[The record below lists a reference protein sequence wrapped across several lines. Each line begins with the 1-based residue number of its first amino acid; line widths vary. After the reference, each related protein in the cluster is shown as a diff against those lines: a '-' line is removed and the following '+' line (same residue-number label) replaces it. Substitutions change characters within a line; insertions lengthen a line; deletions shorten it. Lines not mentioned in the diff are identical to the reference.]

1 MHAACDGG
9 AVRVLRLT
17 NSNDVQASIP
27 EALRASVIA
36 ERTAAE
42 LIGEPVETEL
52 RVFWPGPTLPGILE
66 KWLDRYNPDMVF
78 MRASSFWVCYASVPV
93 KLQRR
98 YGALGTWSGRAGFKV
113 GGNAGIAGNPIAR
126 KLREFAG
133 RTIGGEPHF
142 APEEATEYVA
152 AMLRVILAR
161 EVAIPVLR
169 GPAHTHNARGD
180 AAGYTLA
187 ERLTDDFDARLAA
200 LCAKLH
206 VPYTASRNAASPALL
221 AADGIH
227 DTIEGQR
234 VFGELEGRAM
244 AEAWL
249 AAKGH

>member
-1 MHAACDGG
+1 MRAACDGE
-9 AVRVLRLT
+9 AMRVLRLT
-17 NSNDVQASIP
+17 NSNDAQASIP
-27 EALRASVIA
+27 EPLRASVIA

-42 LIGEPVETEL
+42 LIGEAVETEM
-52 RVFWPGPTLPGILE
+52 RVFWPGPTVPGILE
-66 KWLDRYNPDMVF
+66 KWLDRYSPDMVF
-78 MRASSFWVCYASVPV
+78 IRASSFWVCYASVPV

-113 GGNAGIAGNPIAR
+113 GGNASVAANPIAR
-126 KLREFAG
+126 KLRQFAG

-142 APEEATEYVA
+142 TPEEATDYVA
-152 AMLRVILAR
+152 AMLRTILAR
-161 EVAIPVLR
+161 EAAIPVLR
-169 GPAHTHNARGD
+169 GPGHTHNARGD
-180 AAGYTLA
+180 AAGHTLA
-187 ERLTDDFDARLAA
+187 ERLTDDFDARLTA

-206 VPYTASRNAASPALL
+206 VPYTESRSTASPAFL

-249 AAKGH
+249 ASKAH